1 MTYGAEMRKW
11 RKAKNMTQMDLG
23 RILGITGRTIQNIE
37 NNRHDASHKVRVAF
51 GVLQIRHAQE
61 PIKL

>member
-1 MTYGAEMRKW
+1 MTYGSEMRKW

-37 NNRHDASHKVRVAF
+37 NERTESPYKIRTLFAN
-51 GVLQIRHAQE
+51 LQKRHAQE